1 MLRRGGSQKEGA
13 MQRLLWGL
21 FLLVLVPL
29 PSSAQTARDSWGNLK
44 QLQPGQRIEVVDM
57 KLKSLKGTFVSF
69 SEGAISL
76 RVKESEVAVPRPDVL
91 RVSDREHS
99 KRLRNALLGGAI
111 GAGIGLAAEEVG
123 TRHAQPISEYR
134 GEYRAIGI
142 ILVPI
147 GAGAGLGLGAAF
159 PGYRTVYRAEK
170 QRSGP
175 QP

>member
-1 MLRRGGSQKEGA
+1 

-21 FLLVLVPL
+21 LILVLVPL
-29 PSSAQTARDSWGNLK
+29 PSSAQTARDSWDNLK

-99 KRLRNALLGGAI
+99 KSLRNKLLG
-111 GAGIGLAAEEVG
+111 LA
-123 TRHAQPISEYR
+123 
-134 GEYRAIGI
+134 
-142 ILVPI
+142 I
-147 GAGAGLGLGAAF
+147 GAGAGAAVGLGAGATGSSYERAF
-159 PGYRTVYRAEK
+159 NMGVGGLVGTGVGAGLGVLVGACFPEQQTVYRAEK
-170 QRSGP
+170 QRSRP